1 MAPEQGKEQSEEGE
15 AVREEASHSTG
26 RPDSPEL

>member
-1 MAPEQGKEQSEEGE
+1 MSPEQSKKQSEEGE
-15 AVREEASHSTG
+15 AIREEASHSRG